1 MRDEY
6 WALRGA
12 EIWTENGR
20 LIATY
25 INETDAKTAVD
36 DHNMEIELNE
46 PEPPEV
52 QKTQEQDI
60 ADRIAMYRRE
70 EPEGARLLSQ
80 ISEGA
85 ARTLRLLS
93 LKAPEIVIADA
104 AESRETRIAVFRALH
119 PGSLRYDEGT
129 A

>member
-1 MRDEY
+1 MSDAEEY
-6 WALRGA
+6 WALRGS

-52 QKTQEQDI
+52 RKTQEQDI

-70 EPEGARLLSQ
+70 EPEGARLLGQ

-93 LKAPEIVIADA
+93 LIADA
-104 AESRETRIAVFRALH
+104 AESLETKIAVFRALH
-119 PGSLRYDEGT
+119 PGSLRYDDEG
-129 A
+129 AA